1 MAELASQDRLQPS
14 LLDRLTDHARF
25 RERITLVVDPA
36 AAIDRDHLMRWLE
49 AQDWIVVGP
58 APDGPQDQAQ
68 ELVLESRPGSRAI
81 ARVLERP
88 PPGAGEGAPALETV
102 VTVRRRERIANTSE
116 SRQER
121 VISARQLREVVVR
134 DLAWLLNTGHLEAVE
149 SLQGYPRA
157 RASVLNYGIPDLAGL
172 TESSAN
178 LEDIAADITRAIECF
193 EPRLRNV
200 RVAPAAGADNSRPNA
215 VQFTI
220 EADLWNQPLPEH
232 LHLFTEL
239 DLESADVRVRDS
251 GAGG

>member
-25 RERITLVVDPA
+25 RERVTLALDPEA
-36 AAIDRDHLMRWLE
+36 GPDPDQLARWLE
-49 AQDWIVVGP
+49 AQDWIALGTATEP
-58 APDGPQDQAQ
+58 AEGRPA
-68 ELVLESRPGSRAI
+68 ELVVESRPGARAM
-81 ARVLERP
+81 ARVLENP
-88 PPGAGEGAPALETV
+88 PPGAAAGSPPLSSLV
-102 VTVRRRERIANTSE
+102 SVQRRERIANTSE

-149 SLQGYPRA
+149 SLEGYPRV

-193 EPRLRNV
+193 EPRLRSV